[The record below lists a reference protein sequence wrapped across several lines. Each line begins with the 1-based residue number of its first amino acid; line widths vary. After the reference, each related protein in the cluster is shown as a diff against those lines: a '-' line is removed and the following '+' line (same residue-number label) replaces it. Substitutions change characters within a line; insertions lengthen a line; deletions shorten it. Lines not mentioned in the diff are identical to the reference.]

1 VRRRV
6 AITGMGVIAPGGVG
20 AKEFWTLLTE
30 GRTATRRI
38 SFFDPSPFRSQV
50 AAEVDFDPVAAGLTP
65 AEVARMDRAAQF
77 AVVATREAVA
87 DSGIELSERD
97 PARVGVTVGTAVG
110 ATMGLEREYRTVSDD
125 GQRYLVD
132 HERAPSTWPT
142 PWAPRARR
150 PWCPPAARPGST
162 RSGTPSS

>member
-1 VRRRV
+1 MSRRV
-6 AITGMGVIAPGGVG
+6 LITGIGTIAPGGLG
-20 AKEFWTLLTE
+20 TKAFWELLTE

-97 PARVGVTVGTAVG
+97 PARVGVAVGTAG
-110 ATMGLEREYRTVSDD
+110 
-125 GQRYLVD
+125 
-132 HERAPSTWPT
+132 RA
-142 PWAPRARR
+142 
-150 PWCPPAARPGST
+150 
-162 RSGTPSS
+162 